1 MTLSEVR
8 SDQRKG
14 LWVRW
19 LSVVIFALVLFQMYQ
34 SSKVGVT
41 PRGTAAREALQ
52 HLHISIGLTVLVL
65 LTIRSWWV
73 LRLRSEPFSSRMP
86 RAADLFARRLVGLLW
101 WTLTAFVVTGPLFAW
116 SENHAVSW
124 FGLVTLPAIVPAS
137 YRLSVTFGYL
147 HSATGFLIIV
157 AFAAAVL
164 TALWQTVR
172 YRVAVWRML
181 PGVPW
186 SSESGPR
193 LAISGST
200 SISWVMQSA
209 HSLVML
215 AMLAIAAYAPYQIF
229 GVVPF
234 TTSAQMV
241 ESGPPPQIDPY
252 VDVIDPVALSGQA
265 QQDFMWCRFCHS
277 FEAGGAH
284 AVGPNLHRVFGRRA
298 ASAAGFYYSEAFVSA
313 GRAGLMWDD
322 ESIDQLIAD
331 PEQFLGGKHRMRY
344 KAITDPEDRR
354 QIVRALKAATR

>member
-1 MTLSEVR
+1 MTEWR
-8 SDQRKG
+8 SDRRKG
-14 LWVRW
+14 LWLRSI
-19 LSVVIFALVLFQMYQ
+19 SVVIFALVLFQMYQ

-52 HLHISIGLTVLVL
+52 HLHISNGLTIFL
-65 LTIRSWWV
+65 LLAIRSWWAA
-73 LRLRSEPFSSRMP
+73 RLSPEPFSSRMP
-86 RAADLFARRLVGLLW
+86 RAADLFARRIVGLLW
-101 WTLTAFVVTGPLFAW
+101 WTLSAFVVTGPLFAW

-124 FGLVTLPAIVPAS
+124 YGLVTLPAIVPAS

-157 AFAAAVL
+157 AFAVAVL

-172 YRVAVWRML
+172 YRVALWRML

-186 SSESGPR
+186 TSESGPR
-193 LAISGST
+193 LATASSS
-200 SISWVMQSA
+200 SISWAMQSA
-209 HSLVML
+209 HALTIV
-215 AMLAIAAYAPYQIF
+215 AMLAIAAYAPYRIF

-234 TTSAQMV
+234 TTSAQLV
-241 ESGPPPQIDPY
+241 ESGPPPQVDPY
-252 VDVIDPVALSGQA
+252 ADVIDPVALSGQA

-277 FEAGGAH
+277 FEADGPH

-298 ASAAGFYYSEAFVSA
+298 ASAAGFYYSEAFVAA
-313 GRAGLMWDD
+313 GREGLVWDE

-331 PEQFLGGKHRMRY
+331 PERFLGGKHRMRY

-354 QIVRALKAATR
+354 QIVMALKAATR